1 MVKLYNWS
9 SNCLF
14 YSFYGVGI
22 LTLNSLEEH
31 LPSGVVF
38 TYSEQK
44 LIGHDTVAHSV
55 GRAASDRGSVVSVVA
70 NVFFSEQLGWS
81 YNGNSYLLCP
91 WAILFLQTSWN
102 WFHFYSI
109 RTEKLLH
116 GRVIMSL
123 LRHDILSRSDNFKF
137 SFFDDVYKIW
147 FVSLRINI
155 VISQELFFREK
166 VL

>member
-1 MVKLYNWS
+1 MNCWNWLVVDPVGIVVIRLDLGHS

-70 NVFFSEQLGWS
+70 NVFFSEQLG
-81 YNGNSYLLCP
+81 
-91 WAILFLQTSWN
+91 
-102 WFHFYSI
+102 
-109 RTEKLLH
+109 
-116 GRVIMSL
+116 
-123 LRHDILSRSDNFKF
+123 
-137 SFFDDVYKIW
+137 
-147 FVSLRINI
+147 
-155 VISQELFFREK
+155 
-166 VL
+166 